1 MSQSAK
7 FQEEICNQWKE
18 CENDEICYYRKQFG
32 VKPTSFKTFEYG
44 YTRAYQ
50 NAIKKIK
57 DLLSENQLA
66 YLEASVGEFVDEM
79 EYEFDK
85 QLKEIGA
92 IDFLEKGT
100 GNLETSTAVKGDD

>member
-7 FQEEICNQWKE
+7 FQEEICNQWNE
-18 CENDEICYYRKQFG
+18 CENNEIDYYRKQFG
-32 VKPTSFKTFEYG
+32 VKPTSFKTFAWG

-57 DLLSENQLA
+57 DLLSENCLL

-79 EYEFDK
+79 EYEFNK
-85 QLKEIGA
+85 QLKEIGVMN
-92 IDFLEKGT
+92 D
-100 GNLETSTAVKGDD
+100 